1 MSFFKFLYL
10 SAIDFGIQWSLWGL
24 ASWLKTEKFYDL
36 AGIKNKII
44 RGTYSLQCF
53 NDVYISCRLV
63 DVCFAGICGLPE
75 VLQWSSSCQNSNSSY
90 PHLGS
95 SVSTSYSLIIYKF
108 FYQVS
113 LPQKTGWD
121 STCFPEYS
129 SRDMT
134 DDSKM
139 PKKTHQSFSFTG
151 LYKVFL
157 CYNFFKNL
165 TNLEFKI

>member
-53 NDVYISCRLV
+53 NDVHISCRLV

-90 PHLGS
+90 PCLGS
-95 SVSTSYSLIIYKF
+95 SVSMSYSLIIYKF
-108 FYQVS
+108 FFTS
-113 LPQKTGWD
+113 FFAKKTKTGWD

-157 CYNFFKNL
+157 CYNFF
-165 TNLEFKI
+165 FKFNQP